1 MTLISLLQ
9 KELLEMH
16 FHYRDTDGII
26 DLSNVLQIEKEYF
39 LLIQIEAE
47 WTEKFPKPARRKR
60 KSSKISDEI
69 ENSENV
75 PSVVVVVEPKRRNVL
90 STHKTRSGRTVAH
103 SKKFAKEDDEED
115 SMEID
120 PFYDSKSSYHPPP
133 VESKLNFNSANSFHE
148 FQIVTSST
156 AKQLQ
161 EETNMTF
168 SIPTTSDNTNV
179 VQESPTNVFITNK
192 ESHEIMNPM
201 VENTDTKELIH
212 TCALCQKQLLGRHAL
227 GKHMKNSHPIGCG
240 PYACPKVGCE
250 KKLKSGCDVLK
261 HAKEHEDQRSK
272 VIAGDSKKFSC
283 YVENVSTVVP
293 VYY

>member
-115 SMEID
+115 SMEFD

-168 SIPTTSDNTNV
+168 SIPTTSDTTNV

-201 VENTDTKELIH
+201 VKNSDTKELIH
-212 TCALCQKQLLGRHAL
+212 TCSLCQKQLLGRHAL

-250 KKLKSGCDVLK
+250 KNLKVAVMYLNMPRNTKIKDPKLLLETARNFHVMLK
-261 HAKEHEDQRSK
+261 M
-272 VIAGDSKKFSC
+272 
-283 YVENVSTVVP
+283 
-293 VYY
+293 